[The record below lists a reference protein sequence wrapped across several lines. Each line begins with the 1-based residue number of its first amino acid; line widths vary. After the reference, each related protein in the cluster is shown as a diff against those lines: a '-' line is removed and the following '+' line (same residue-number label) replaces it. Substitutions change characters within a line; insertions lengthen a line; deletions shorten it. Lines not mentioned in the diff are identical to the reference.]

1 MGLFFAWYGRFIADA
16 AVIFCP
22 DVIYLT
28 GGIILKNMK
37 LLEKPWMMDTFI
49 KNFKRKARLSHIPE
63 ATELKV
69 ILDGDCGLLGC
80 VEAINILL

>member
-1 MGLFFAWYGRFIADA
+1 
-16 AVIFCP
+16 
-22 DVIYLT
+22 
-28 GGIILKNMK
+28 
-37 LLEKPWMMDTFI
+37 MMDTFI
-49 KNFKRKARLSHIPE
+49 KNYKRKARLSHIPE